1 MTRTERDKV
10 IMLSARYSYR
20 PNLFSRERNFWLEPN
35 ALGWSCGEKEDRI
48 AYRDVETVRLFRL
61 FMPGES
67 AVQKEIMW
75 RLHLYSRSGGRLVLS
90 PLHRVRFRSWED
102 RSAAYRAFTSAL
114 LEQLR
119 RADPN
124 FKIIAAHH
132 WTMRL
137 RRAVKRRLSALG
149 GCVLLGLSRRARDRD
164 PERSADA
171 AGRFMRLVGPWLRGH
186 RVARHNLAAAFPE
199 KSKAEIEVI
208 LEGMWENFGRTIAEY
223 AFLDRLWDYDPRGSI
238 QNRIVLDSAFVDTM
252 SRLRSSDG
260 PALFFGAHLAN
271 WELPPMAPAAF
282 GVRSAMVYRPP
293 DSGAVADEIMQ
304 RRANVWG
311 AGIAARPGAALRI
324 RSALRRRVCVG
335 MLVDQHSAGGV
346 EVSLFGRPCKAN
358 PTLARLARKFDCPVF
373 GARAIRLPGHRYRLE
388 LTDALVLPRDTHG
401 KIEVATTMQLITSI
415 IEGWIREH
423 PEQWLWM
430 HRRWR

>member
-102 RSAAYRAFTSAL
+102 RSAAYRAFTSEL

-208 LEGMWENFGRTIAEY
+208 LEGMWENFGRTIA
-223 AFLDRLWDYDPRGSI
+223 
-238 QNRIVLDSAFVDTM
+238 
-252 SRLRSSDG
+252 
-260 PALFFGAHLAN
+260 
-271 WELPPMAPAAF
+271 
-282 GVRSAMVYRPP
+282 
-293 DSGAVADEIMQ
+293 
-304 RRANVWG
+304 
-311 AGIAARPGAALRI
+311 
-324 RSALRRRVCVG
+324 
-335 MLVDQHSAGGV
+335 
-346 EVSLFGRPCKAN
+346 
-358 PTLARLARKFDCPVF
+358 
-373 GARAIRLPGHRYRLE
+373 
-388 LTDALVLPRDTHG
+388 
-401 KIEVATTMQLITSI
+401 
-415 IEGWIREH
+415 
-423 PEQWLWM
+423 
-430 HRRWR
+430 

>member
-1 MTRTERDKV
+1 MTGTERDKV
-10 IMLSARYSYR
+10 IMLPARYSYR

-35 ALGWSCGEKEDRI
+35 ALGWSCGEEQDRI
-48 AYRDVETVRLFRL
+48 AYRDVETVRLYRL
-61 FMPGES
+61 FMPGEA
-67 AVQKEIMW
+67 AVQKKIMW
-75 RLHLYSRSGGRLVLS
+75 RLHLYSRSGERLVLS
-90 PLHRVRFRSWED
+90 PLHRACFRSWED
-102 RSAAYRAFTSAL
+102 RSAAYGAFTGAL

-137 RRAVKRRLSALG
+137 RRAVKRWLSALAG
-149 GCVLLGLSRRARDRD
+149 RVLLGLSRLVRDRD
-164 PERSADA
+164 PDRTADA
-171 AGRFMRLVGPWLRGH
+171 SGRFMRLVGPWLRAH
-186 RVARHNLAAAFPE
+186 RVARNNLAAAFPE
-199 KSKAEIEVI
+199 KSNAEIAVI
-208 LEGMWENFGRTIAEY
+208 LEGMWENFGRTSAEY

-238 QNRIVLDSAFVDTM
+238 QNRIVLDSAFVDAM
-252 SRLRSSDG
+252 SRLQRSAG

-282 GVRSAMVYRPP
+282 GVRAAMLYRPP
-293 DSGAVADEIMQ
+293 GSRAVADEIMQ

-311 AGIAARPGAALRI
+311 SLIAARPGAALRI
-324 RSALRRRVCVG
+324 RSALRRRICVG

-346 EVSLFGRPCKAN
+346 EVSFFGRPCQAN
-358 PTLARLARKFDCPVF
+358 PTLARLARNFDCPVF
-373 GARAIRLPGHRYRLE
+373 GARAIRLPGQRYRLE
-388 LTDALVLPRDTHG
+388 LTDALQLPRDPHG
-401 KIEVATTMQLITSI
+401 KIEVATTMQMITSI
-415 IEGWIREH
+415 VEGWIREH